1 MAPDDDIDP
10 NARHADFARRLVAG
24 MRKWGLTDAVVM
36 EECDYSDEFV
46 RLLRR
51 GKRMPG
57 DEGMRKLVIKPIQI
71 SFLQSGY
78 RKVPDNSYGLA
89 LEVKKI
95 AFEKGYTYQ
104 SIEEVAKEAAIRMG
118 MTR

>member
-1 MAPDDDIDP
+1 MMRPLVLGAI
-10 NARHADFARRLVAG
+10 AMIFATAAHAL
-24 MRKWGLTDAVVM
+24 AVV
-36 EECDYSDEFV
+36 EFLKMDV
-46 RLLRR
+46 SQQ
-51 GKRMPG
+51 M
-57 DEGMRKLVIKPIQI
+57 DVIKPIQI

>member
-1 MAPDDDIDP
+1 MMRPLVVGAI
-10 NARHADFARRLVAG
+10 AMIFATAAHAL
-24 MRKWGLTDAVVM
+24 AVV
-36 EECDYSDEFV
+36 EFLKMDV
-46 RLLRR
+46 SQQ
-51 GKRMPG
+51 M
-57 DEGMRKLVIKPIQI
+57 DVIKPIQI